1 MAFNPDSHL
10 SAEVAGQPSDWE
22 AVTARLSEFAARLP
36 SRGARVAV
44 LGSGTSYY
52 MAQAYAARR
61 ELSGH
66 GETDA
71 FPASE
76 HRLWRG
82 YDAAL
87 VVSRSGTTTE
97 AVDVLTLLKGR
108 DIPTTAIVATP
119 GTPVAQL
126 ADHAIELPEVD
137 ERSVV
142 QTRFATSTLALL
154 RASLGD
160 DLAAAADDARAVLD
174 EDEADC
180 LAGVAEAEQLTF
192 LGRGWTIGL
201 AEEAALKLRESAQF
215 WTEAYPA
222 MEYRHGPVSIATS
235 GRAVW
240 ALGDV
245 PDGLADQVAA
255 TGAHFEHRSIDPL
268 AELVR
273 VHRLCLRKARDND
286 LDPDRPRHLTRS
298 VILAPDAG
306 QD

>member
-10 SAEVAGQPSDWE
+10 SAEVAGQPSDWQ
-22 AVTARLSEFAARLP
+22 AVTARLPEFADRLP
-36 SRGARVAV
+36 SSGARVAV

-52 MAQAYAARR
+52 IAQAYAARR
-61 ELSGH
+61 ELSGQ

-76 HRLWRG
+76 HRLSRG
-82 YDAAL
+82 YDDVL
-87 VVSRSGTTTE
+87 VLSRSGTTTE
-97 AVDVLTLLKGR
+97 AVDVDTFLRGR

-160 DLAAAADDARAVLD
+160 DLAAAADDARAVLS

-180 LAGVAEAEQLTF
+180 LARVAEADQLTF

-240 ALGDV
+240 ALGEV
-245 PDGLADQVAA
+245 PDGLAAQVAA

-298 VILAPDAG
+298 VILAPNSHRD
-306 QD
+306 

>member
-10 SAEVAGQPSDWE
+10 SAEVAGQPSDWQ
-22 AVTARLSEFAARLP
+22 AVTARLPEFADRLP
-36 SRGARVAV
+36 SSGARVAV

-52 MAQAYAARR
+52 IAQAYAARR
-61 ELSGH
+61 ERSGH

-71 FPASE
+71 FAASE
-76 HRLWRG
+76 HRLSRG
-82 YDAAL
+82 YDAVL
-87 VVSRSGTTTE
+87 VLSRSGTTTE
-97 AVDVLTLLKGR
+97 AIDVLTYLKGR
-108 DIPTTAIVATP
+108 GTPTTAIVATP

-160 DLAAAADDARAVLD
+160 DLAATADDARAVLS

-180 LAGVAEAEQLTF
+180 LARVAEADQLTF

-240 ALGDV
+240 ALGEV
-245 PDGLADQVAA
+245 PDGLAAQVAA

-298 VILAPDAG
+298 VILAPNSHRD
-306 QD
+306 